1 MVPKYCRCL
10 IHLGFLP
17 HYSPTP
23 PLKKVS
29 ASPHISSKATWL
41 CLLGFIGELG
51 KGAEGEK
58 VKKDGLSH
66 KGWNCP
72 GPKNSSPVCY
82 QLSPGPD
89 PSSSP
94 GLGVIPPEENVLC
107 PAGVTLN
114 ESCGPHFWK
123 PSHFKPR
130 TKLCFTWALA
140 SQKQMEKKNSKITPS
155 EETV

>member
-1 MVPKYCRCL
+1 MSSFSLIDCGIFRKYVFIHFSFSISSDKTVGLMLSRCL
-10 IHLGFLP
+10 INLGFLP

-82 QLSPGPD
+82 
-89 PSSSP
+89 
-94 GLGVIPPEENVLC
+94 
-107 PAGVTLN
+107 
-114 ESCGPHFWK
+114 
-123 PSHFKPR
+123 
-130 TKLCFTWALA
+130 
-140 SQKQMEKKNSKITPS
+140 
-155 EETV
+155 